1 MHAYRQQGL
10 TLLELMVTIAIAGI
24 LLTIGV
30 PSFQAIV
37 TSNRISANTNN
48 FITAINLAR
57 SEAIKRGTDISVCKS
72 ADGVSCTG
80 DWNQGWIVYLTS
92 DPPEVIIRVFDGL
105 SGDDTLT
112 SSVNEELKFNS
123 MGALASPSDEEVT
136 FNFSLCDSSNERR
149 QIVIN
154 PVGRPN
160 SGKVS
165 C

>member
-37 TSNRISANTNN
+37 TSNRISANTND

-112 SSVNEELKFNS
+112 TVPSDAHVVTFNGN
-123 MGALASPSDEEVT
+123 GALAQYPVT

>member
-1 MHAYRQQGL
+1 MHAYRQRGL

-30 PSFQAIV
+30 PSFQATI
-37 TSNRISANTNN
+37 TRNRISANTNN

-57 SEAIKRGTDISVCKS
+57 SEAIKRGTEIRVCKS
-72 ADGVSCTG
+72 ADGASCTESG
-80 DWNQGWIVYLTS
+80 NWDQGWIVYLPS
-92 DPPEVIIRVFDGL
+92 SPIEVIRVFDGL
-105 SGDDTLT
+105 SGNDTLT
-112 SSVNEELKFNS
+112 SAAHVVTFNGN
-123 MGALASPSDEEVT
+123 GALAQDPVT

-160 SGKVS
+160 SRKVS